1 MSTELRRLL
10 PAPGVEGRA
19 GVGDGRGAIAAVFT
33 VSHVRDGFVMELFRR
48 REISGRNSAYTLS
61 GLASLPGE
69 GKEKAPQRVSLRSFF
84 VHHRDGGIRTRD
96 PLNPIQ
102 VRYRAALRPVYYR
115 LSVSSSLKA
124 TGLREACPERSE
136 GSRQQINVSFR
147 PPDDPEP
154 ASRNA
159 ARRRTVETER
169 AIAREVNPIQSLSRA
184 SRGMRYRAARSLSR
198 AQRGIP

>member
-1 MSTELRRLL
+1 MTRPRSMSTEVRRLL

-19 GVGDGRGAIAAVFT
+19 DEVDGRGAIAAVFT
-33 VSHVRDGFVMELFRR
+33 VFHVRDRFVMELFRR
-48 REISGRNSAYTLS
+48 RELIGRNSAYTLR

-69 GKEKAPQRVSLRSFF
+69 GKEKAPQRVSLRSFVF
-84 VHHRDGGIRTRD
+84 NHRDGGIRTRD

-102 VRYRAALRPVYYR
+102 VRYRAALRPVNKYVSLF
-115 LSVSSSLKA
+115 LSPSKLPGA
-124 TGLREACPERSE
+124 RSRPSAARDRRTNQE
-136 GSRQQINVSFR
+136 GSTR
-147 PPDDPEP
+147 PD
-154 ASRNA
+154 
-159 ARRRTVETER
+159 R